1 VGTGRVAAPRPVI
14 ALQGAWVSEVTDRLV
29 GRVEGGFIVWH
40 PSYHSKPTK
49 LHAADGG
56 AIEMELGGA
65 RHKAAVENDGPR
77 TRLRWSDGD
86 LWFRVSVARSSEAA
100 SSSTAR
106 LACPAVPKG
115 TVGVAISRKRARESD
130 ETLLSR
136 ELFARAE
143 ALSEREEGEPAIP
156 DVDPGAENSSATSP
170 TSTEEVSSE
179 EFRRNSLRLPSVS
192 REDVRELREALAGLV
207 EEARQTL
214 EDEIPGTADGLLA
227 MARAKSDELSRLG
240 VAIIPGTDREAFE
253 EERLRS
259 QTAVRQGRIDEQS
272 LRQFFRRRK
281 ANL

>member
-1 VGTGRVAAPRPVI
+1 M
-14 ALQGAWVSEVTDRLV
+14 
-29 GRVEGGFIVWH
+29 
-40 PSYHSKPTK
+40 PTE

-65 RHKAAVENDGPR
+65 RHNAAVENDGPR

-86 LWFRVSVARSSEAA
+86 LWLRVSVAGCSEAA

-115 TVGVAISRKRARESD
+115 TVGVATSRKRARASD
-130 ETLLSR
+130 EALLSR

-170 TSTEEVSSE
+170 TSRTEEVSSCE
-179 EFRRNSLRLPSVS
+179 EFRRISLGLPPVS
-192 REDVRELREALAGLV
+192 REDVRELREALTLLV
-207 EEARQTL
+207 EEARQAL

-227 MARAKSDELSRLG
+227 MARAKNDELSRLG
-240 VAIIPGTDREAFE
+240 VAIIPGTDRDAFE
-253 EERLRS
+253 EARLRS
-259 QTAVRQGRIDEQS
+259 QTAVRQGILDEQS
-272 LRQFFRRRK
+272 LREFFRRRK